1 MKKRI
6 CILYTGGTIGM
17 VPSEK
22 GYVPSSGAFL
32 DLLRAIPDLYWADM
46 PAWDVVEFDP
56 LLDSAN
62 GTRSEAPLLSGTK
75 IMTASSSSTARTR
88 WRTLRRRFPSC
99 WKTSQSP

>member
-46 PAWDVVEFDP
+46 PAWDVVEFEP
-56 LLDSAN
+56 LLDSSDITVREWNQIGSAIAERYEDYDGFVVLH
-62 GTRSEAPLLSGTK
+62 GTDTPLSAG
-75 IMTASSSSTARTR
+75 MADDG
-88 WRTLRRRFPSC
+88 
-99 WKTSQSP
+99 

>member
-56 LLDSAN
+56 LLDSSAITVPAIN
-62 GTRSEAPLLSGTK
+62 IYKCPSFILATLTRQHS
-75 IMTASSSSTARTR
+75 ASSV
-88 WRTLRRRFPSC
+88 
-99 WKTSQSP
+99 

>member
-32 DLLRAIPDLYWADM
+32 ELLRAIPDLYWQDM
-46 PAWDVVEFDP
+46 PDWDVVEFEP
-56 LLDSAN
+56 LL
-62 GTRSEAPLLSGTK
+62 GLLTGG
-75 IMTASSSSTARTR
+75 AR
-88 WRTLRRRFPSC
+88 
-99 WKTSQSP
+99 